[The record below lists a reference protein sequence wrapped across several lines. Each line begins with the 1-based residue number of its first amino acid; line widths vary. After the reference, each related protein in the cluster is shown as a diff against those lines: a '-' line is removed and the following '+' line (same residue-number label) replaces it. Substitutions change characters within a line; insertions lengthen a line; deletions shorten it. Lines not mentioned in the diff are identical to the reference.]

1 MLKLLIE
8 KELREIIGSAKFAVT
23 FGVCSF
29 LIVLT
34 FYVGA
39 KSYQLNFERYQAA
52 KTENKRQMQG
62 LTDWINVRDHKIFLP
77 PQPLESLIAG
87 VSNDI
92 GRTVAVAGRGE
103 LMASDSRFND
113 DPIFAIFRFLD
124 LDFIFQIVLSLFAI
138 LLAYDAVNGEKE
150 RGTLRLSFANPV
162 PRATYILGK
171 LLGMLLSLI
180 IPLLIPVMLGCLIY
194 SFMGVYLTGDD
205 WVRLALVLLTGFLF
219 LGVFL
224 MLAVLCSVVTTR
236 SANSFLL
243 MLVIWIFAVLVIP
256 RSAVLLAGRAVDV
269 PTIDELDSQKNQLSR
284 QLWREDRKKMS
295 TFKPK
300 ATAPEQMGSEFMAF
314 MEGLSEGRDTKI
326 MELTDRLNENRQNR
340 QKVQEGLALSIA
352 KISPAASFS
361 LAATTLAGTSLDI
374 KNHFISKA
382 RGYQTTYGE
391 FMKTKTG
398 QNQGG
403 GMRMIRVSSEG
414 AEAAEEIDPNEIPLF
429 DYKIPELKSSI
440 NAAMFD
446 MGLLTFLNL
455 VFFAGAFVRFLK
467 FDVR

>member
-1 MLKLLIE
+1 MLKLLID
-8 KELREIIGSAKFAVT
+8 KELREIVGSAKFAVT

-29 LIVLT
+29 LILLT

-39 KSYQLNFERYQAA
+39 NSYQLNFERYQAA

-62 LTDWINVRDHKIFLP
+62 LTDWMNVRDHRIFLP
-77 PQPLESLIAG
+77 PQPLETLISG

-92 GRTVAVAGRGE
+92 GRTVAVTGRGE
-103 LMASDSRFND
+103 LTASGSRFND

-150 RGTLRLSFANPV
+150 RGTLRLCFANPV
-162 PRATYILGK
+162 PRATYIIGK

-180 IPLLIPVMLGCLIY
+180 IPLLVPVLLGCLIY
-194 SFMGVYLTGDD
+194 SFMGVHLTGED
-205 WVRLALVLLTGFLF
+205 WIRLVLVLLTGFLF

-224 MLAVLCSVVTTR
+224 MLSVLCSVVTTS

-256 RSAVLLAGRAVDV
+256 RSSVLLASRAVDV
-269 PTIDELDSQKNQLSR
+269 PTIDELDSQKNQLGR
-284 QLWREDRKKMS
+284 QLWREDRKKIS
-295 TFKPK
+295 SFKPK
-300 ATAPEQMGSEFMAF
+300 ATAPEQMGNEFMAF
-314 MEGLSEGRDTKI
+314 MEELSEERDNKI
-326 MELTDRLNENRQNR
+326 MELTNRLNENRQNR
-340 QKVQEGLALSIA
+340 QKVQEKLALTIA
-352 KISPAASFS
+352 KISPAAAFS
-361 LAATTLAGTSLDI
+361 LAVTTLAGTSLDI

-391 FMKTKTG
+391 FMKGKTG
-398 QNQGG
+398 QNPGSGFRMVMVKAGG
-403 GMRMIRVSSEG
+403 SDKD
-414 AEAAEEIDPNEIPLF
+414 EEIDPNEIPLF
-429 DYKIPELKSSI
+429 DYKPPELKDSV

-446 MGLLTFLNL
+446 MGLLAFLNL
-455 VFFAGAFVRFLK
+455 AFFAWAFVRFLK